1 MDQERRLKQLAEQL
15 IRAIHQA
22 YSDNERIQDTL
33 NRIEEEGYQVDILM
47 ASFTR
52 IDDSEGGA
60 DGNSDPSELIS
71 TEHFLYTGSSLDDFE
86 PGNDPEEDAC
96 VDPPQLSPE
105 INDFDKT
112 FLKLIKVSCP

>member
-1 MDQERRLKQLAEQL
+1 MDQERRLKRLAEQL
-15 IRAIHQA
+15 IQAIHQA

-52 IDDSEGGA
+52 IDDPE
-60 DGNSDPSELIS
+60 DGTAGNTNPSEFIS
-71 TEHFLYTGSSLDDFE
+71 REHFLYTGSNLDEFDS
-86 PGNDPEEDAC
+86 GDNPEEEVC